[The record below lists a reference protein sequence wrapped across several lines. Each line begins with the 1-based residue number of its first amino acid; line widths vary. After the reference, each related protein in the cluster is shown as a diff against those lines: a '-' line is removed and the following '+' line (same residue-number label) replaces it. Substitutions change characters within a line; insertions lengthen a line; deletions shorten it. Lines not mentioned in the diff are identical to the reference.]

1 MKTIIVDNNL
11 QECMLLGEKIKHFV
25 DIKLIGKFDSASDA
39 IEFVNKNEV
48 VLAFINIQ
56 MKDVNGVELAKILKV
71 ICPTILFVFIT
82 DHEDNTVGSIKLNAA
97 GYLVKPYTQEELA
110 YVVESAL
117 LLSRR
122 KMPKLFARTFG
133 HFDFF
138 VNGKPIMFKSA
149 KAKELLA
156 LLIDRQGG
164 TVTSDQIIATLWEDR
179 PNDDAT
185 QSLTSKIVKTLQEEL
200 ANAGVVDLVI
210 VSRGVKRID
219 TERFECD
226 LYELLAG
233 NEIVLKN
240 FMGDYLVDYSWAESR
255 ASTLVQV
262 YKKELFD
269 NY

>member
-1 MKTIIVDNNL
+1 MKAIIVDDNL
-11 QECMLLGEKIKHFV
+11 QECKLFEDKIKGFSDV
-25 DIKLIGKFDSASDA
+25 RLIGKFETPSDTV
-39 IEFVNKNEV
+39 EFISKNEV

-56 MKDVNGVELAKILKV
+56 MKETNGIELSKIIKT
-71 ICPTILFVFIT
+71 ICPSMLFVFIT
-82 DHEDNTVGSIKLNAA
+82 EDEDHTVGSIKLNAA
-97 GYLVKPYTQEELA
+97 GYLVKPYTYEELA

-122 KMPKLFARTFG
+122 KMPKLYARTFG

-156 LLIDRQGG
+156 LLVDRQGG
-164 TVTSDQIIATLWEDR
+164 TVTSEQVIATLWEDR

-185 QSLTSKIVKTLQEEL
+185 QNLSSKIVKTLQEEL

-210 VSRGVKRID
+210 SSRGVKRID

-233 NEIVLKN
+233 NEFVLKG
-240 FMGDYLVDYSWAESR
+240 FMGDYLVDYSWAEAR
-255 ASTLVQV
+255 ASALIQV
-262 YKKELFD
+262 YKRELLD
-269 NY
+269 NF

>member
-1 MKTIIVDNNL
+1 MKTIMVDDSL
-11 QECMLLGEKIKHFV
+11 QDFIAFEEMVKKLS
-25 DIKLIGKFDSASDA
+25 DIKLIGKFESASEA
-39 IEFVNKNEV
+39 IKFVSDNEID
-48 VLAFINIQ
+48 LAFIDIQ
-56 MKDVNGVELAKILKV
+56 MIEMNGIELAKVLK
-71 ICPTILFVFIT
+71 TIRPSLVLVFII
-82 DHEDNTVGSIKLNAA
+82 DSEDQTMGSIKMNAA

-149 KAKELLA
+149 KAKELMA

-200 ANAGVVDLVI
+200 ASVGVMDLII

-219 TERFECD
+219 TDRFECD

-233 NEIVLKN
+233 NETVLKN